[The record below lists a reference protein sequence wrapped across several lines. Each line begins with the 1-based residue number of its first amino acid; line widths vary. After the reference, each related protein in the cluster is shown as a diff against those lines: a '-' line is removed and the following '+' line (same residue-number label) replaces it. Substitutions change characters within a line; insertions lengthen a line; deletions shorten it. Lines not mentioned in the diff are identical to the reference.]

1 MKEKAT
7 ADVRCY
13 MSLGSNMGDKED
25 NLRRAVNL
33 LIDSGRIRDL
43 RASSIYV
50 TEPVGY
56 ADQDDYYNICICFD
70 TDLEPME
77 LLDLSQ
83 SIESELH
90 RVRTIKNGPRTIDL
104 DILLYGDEKIKNKR
118 LIVPHERMFERAF
131 VLIPLSE
138 LKQIDVPIPTD
149 KSVKKLGKFTF

>member
-56 ADQDDYYNICICFD
+56 ADQDDFYNICICFD

-90 RVRTIKNGPRTIDL
+90 RVRTIKNGPRTIEL